1 MVQETILAVKDAESK
16 GEQLLKDAADKGKA
30 LVERAKKEA
39 EEMKNHTMKELK
51 ETSTQE
57 AKAGEEET
65 GRYLAESMKEAE
77 KEITAMKQEVAGK
90 SQMVIEKIIQD
101 LI

>member
-39 EEMKNHTMKELK
+39 EELK
-51 ETSTQE
+51 ETSIQE